1 MTWLSESLD
10 VDAAVD
16 ELCQRIFL
24 DEQADEILLLG
35 PVLLASFAYAIMISP
50 WYTFRHMKEK
60 PPTSKPMQIW
70 QPDALRGLSQVV
82 WQCRRCY
89 YAYR

>member
-1 MTWLSESLD
+1 MEKQIPQKEKVKFLLEKVICFPVSDAQGALTWLLPSASLD

-24 DEQADEILLLG
+24 DEQADETLLLG

-50 WYTFRHMKEK
+50 W
-60 PPTSKPMQIW
+60 
-70 QPDALRGLSQVV
+70 
-82 WQCRRCY
+82 
-89 YAYR
+89 